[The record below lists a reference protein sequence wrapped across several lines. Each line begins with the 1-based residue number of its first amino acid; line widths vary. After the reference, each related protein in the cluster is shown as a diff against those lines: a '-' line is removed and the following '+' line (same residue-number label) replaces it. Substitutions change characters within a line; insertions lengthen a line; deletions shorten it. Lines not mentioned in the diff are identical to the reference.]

1 MSQYAILVVGPEQAG
16 APIAGFDA
24 QIAAICRFYGA
35 ALVTRNIDDFS
46 RIGLTLTDPWLSD
59 A

>member
-1 MSQYAILVVGPEQAG
+1 M
-16 APIAGFDA
+16 AGFEA